1 MRISDWSSDVC
12 SSDLFHGC
20 LDFARH
26 GRKERLAVT
35 DQLRPPPALILRHSR
50 ASPPQN
56 RQRKSPAGSLRRGS
70 FRLGRWPRG
79 LFLAFA
85 FGTLFDHHVVR
96 REVLALHLAERIVA
110 ERRFGDRKSTR
121 LKSSH

>member
-12 SSDLFHGC
+12 SSDLVERSRDAPWARHQFHGC

-26 GRKERLAVT
+26 ERKERLAVT

-56 RQRKSPAGSLRRGS
+56 RQRKSPARSLRRGS
-70 FRLGRWPRG
+70 FRLGRWPSG

-85 FGTLFDHHVVR
+85 FGPPFAHQ
-96 REVLALHLAERIVA
+96 E
-110 ERRFGDRKSTR
+110 RKSG
-121 LKSSH
+121 L

>member
-12 SSDLFHGC
+12 SSDLVERSRDAPWARHQFHGC

-26 GRKERLAVT
+26 ERKERLAVT

-56 RQRKSPAGSLRRGS
+56 RQRKSPARSLRRGP
-70 FRLGRWPRG
+70 FRSEEHTSELQSLMRHSYAVFCLKKNTHAPRHQH
-79 LFLAFA
+79 
-85 FGTLFDHHVVR
+85 TITHT
-96 REVLALHLAERIVA
+96 
-110 ERRFGDRKSTR
+110 S
-121 LKSSH
+121 